1 MQPTLQPPAE
11 ERMKAIGIILIVVGL
26 VGLLW
31 GGISWTDRDTVVDIG
46 PVEIQSAERETL
58 PLPPIAG
65 GICLAV
71 GVALLIAGRRP
82 RVA

>member
-1 MQPTLQPPAE
+1 MHRSLGPPAE
-11 ERMKAIGIILIVVGL
+11 VRMKAIGIILIVLGL
-26 VGLLW
+26 VGLVW

-46 PVEIQSAERETL
+46 PVEIQSAERKRI

-71 GVALLIAGRRP
+71 GAALLIAGSRRRP
-82 RVA
+82 A

>member
-1 MQPTLQPPAE
+1 
-11 ERMKAIGIILIVVGL
+11 MKAIGIILIVVGL

-31 GGISWTDRDTVVDIG
+31 GGISWTDRDTVVDLG
-46 PVEIQSAERETL
+46 PVEIQSAERESI

-65 GICLAV
+65 AICLAV
-71 GVALLIAGRRP
+71 GATLLIAGRRG